1 MSQALTTLFV
11 EAGHEVR
18 LTNSRGPESLQELVS
33 TYGSHVMA
41 STVAEA
47 VPWADAVFL
56 ATPWGKT
63 AEAVSVVDDWSG
75 VVVVDTTNNRTKPGP
90 DGLIDIGDS
99 VSSVIVAG
107 YVPGAQVVKALNVTP
122 IPWMSAALG
131 ADSSDTNAVYV
142 AGDDAGPVVDD
153 GDRLG
158 RPAPRRCE
166 EHGVGPRDG
175 LGDGARLDERTK
187 RRDQL
192 LQGLGS
198 ARVRDSDLVPRLD
211 EQRREGLGHATGS
224 NNGDLH
230 SCSSSPK
237 KGSSGSPS
245 NSSAHS
251 GPPR

>member
-107 YVPGAQVVKALNVTP
+107 YMPGAHVVKALNVTP

-131 ADSSDTNAVYV
+131 ADSSDTNAVYI
-142 AGDDAGPVVDD
+142 AGDDAAAKALVSEIVASIGGVAVDA
-153 GDRLG
+153 GDLATGGRL
-158 RPAPRRCE
+158 
-166 EHGVGPRDG
+166 
-175 LGDGARLDERTK
+175 LGMGGALSSTLEMVSPDDAR
-187 RRDQL
+187 
-192 LQGLGS
+192 
-198 ARVRDSDLVPRLD
+198 ARV
-211 EQRREGLGHATGS
+211 EATRAG
-224 NNGDLH
+224 
-230 SCSSSPK
+230 
-237 KGSSGSPS
+237 
-245 NSSAHS
+245 
-251 GPPR
+251 

>member
-18 LTNSRGPESLQELVS
+18 ITNSRGPESLEELVS
-33 TYGSHVMA
+33 TFGPLVQA

-99 VSSVIVAG
+99 VSSVIGAG
-107 YVPGAQVVKALNVTP
+107 YVPGAQVGKALNVTP

-131 ADSSDTNAVYV
+131 ADSSDTNAVYI
-142 AGDDAGPVVDD
+142 AGDDAAAKALVSEIVASIGGVAVDA
-153 GDRLG
+153 GDLATGGRL
-158 RPAPRRCE
+158 
-166 EHGVGPRDG
+166 
-175 LGDGARLDERTK
+175 LGMGGALSSTLEMVSPDDAR
-187 RRDQL
+187 
-192 LQGLGS
+192 
-198 ARVRDSDLVPRLD
+198 ARV
-211 EQRREGLGHATGS
+211 EATRAG
-224 NNGDLH
+224 
-230 SCSSSPK
+230 
-237 KGSSGSPS
+237 
-245 NSSAHS
+245 
-251 GPPR
+251 

>member
-131 ADSSDTNAVYV
+131 ADSSDTNAVYI
-142 AGDDAGPVVDD
+142 AGDDAAAKALVSEIVASIGGVAVDA
-153 GDRLG
+153 GDLATGGRL
-158 RPAPRRCE
+158 
-166 EHGVGPRDG
+166 
-175 LGDGARLDERTK
+175 
-187 RRDQL
+187 
-192 LQGLGS
+192 LGS
-198 ARVRDSDLVPRLD
+198 GGALSSTLEMVSPDDARARV
-211 EQRREGLGHATGS
+211 EATRAG
-224 NNGDLH
+224 
-230 SCSSSPK
+230 
-237 KGSSGSPS
+237 
-245 NSSAHS
+245 
-251 GPPR
+251 

>member
-131 ADSSDTNAVYV
+131 ADSSDTNAVYI
-142 AGDDAGPVVDD
+142 AGDDAAAKALVSEIVASIGGVAVDA
-153 GDRLG
+153 GDLATGGRL
-158 RPAPRRCE
+158 
-166 EHGVGPRDG
+166 
-175 LGDGARLDERTK
+175 LGMGGALSSTLEMVSPDDAR
-187 RRDQL
+187 
-192 LQGLGS
+192 
-198 ARVRDSDLVPRLD
+198 ARV
-211 EQRREGLGHATGS
+211 EATRAG
-224 NNGDLH
+224 
-230 SCSSSPK
+230 
-237 KGSSGSPS
+237 
-245 NSSAHS
+245 
-251 GPPR
+251 

>member
-107 YVPGAQVVKALNVTP
+107 YMPGAHVVKALNVTP

-131 ADSSDTNAVYV
+131 ADSSDTNAVYI
-142 AGDDAGPVVDD
+142 AGDDAAAKALVSEIVASIGGVAVDA
-153 GDRLG
+153 GDLATGGRL
-158 RPAPRRCE
+158 
-166 EHGVGPRDG
+166 
-175 LGDGARLDERTK
+175 LGMGGALSSTLEMVTPDDAR
-187 RRDQL
+187 
-192 LQGLGS
+192 
-198 ARVRDSDLVPRLD
+198 ARVEAAQV
-211 EQRREGLGHATGS
+211 G
-224 NNGDLH
+224 
-230 SCSSSPK
+230 
-237 KGSSGSPS
+237 
-245 NSSAHS
+245 
-251 GPPR
+251 

>member
-33 TYGSHVMA
+33 TFGSQVEA

-131 ADSSDTNAVYV
+131 AGSSDTNAVYI
-142 AGDDAGPVVDD
+142 AGDDAAAKALVSEIVASIGGVAVDA
-153 GDRLG
+153 GDLATGGRL
-158 RPAPRRCE
+158 
-166 EHGVGPRDG
+166 
-175 LGDGARLDERTK
+175 LGMGGALSSTLEMVSPDDAR
-187 RRDQL
+187 
-192 LQGLGS
+192 
-198 ARVRDSDLVPRLD
+198 ARVEAARV
-211 EQRREGLGHATGS
+211 G
-224 NNGDLH
+224 
-230 SCSSSPK
+230 
-237 KGSSGSPS
+237 
-245 NSSAHS
+245 
-251 GPPR
+251 

>member
-75 VVVVDTTNNRTKPGP
+75 VVVVDPTNNRTKPGP
-90 DGLIDIGDS
+90 DGLIDIGDN

-107 YVPGAQVVKALNVTP
+107 YMPGARVVKALNVTP
-122 IPWMSAALG
+122 IPWMAAALG
-131 ADSSDTNAVYV
+131 ADASDTNAVYI
-142 AGDDAGPVVDD
+142 AGDDAAAKALVSEIFASIGGIAVDA
-153 GDRLG
+153 GDLATGGRL
-158 RPAPRRCE
+158 
-166 EHGVGPRDG
+166 
-175 LGDGARLDERTK
+175 LGMGGALAGTLEMVSPEDAR
-187 RRDQL
+187 
-192 LQGLGS
+192 
-198 ARVRDSDLVPRLD
+198 ARVEAAQV
-211 EQRREGLGHATGS
+211 G
-224 NNGDLH
+224 
-230 SCSSSPK
+230 
-237 KGSSGSPS
+237 
-245 NSSAHS
+245 
-251 GPPR
+251 

>member
-11 EAGHEVR
+11 EAGNEVR

-33 TYGSHVMA
+33 TFGPNVEA

-107 YVPGAQVVKALNVTP
+107 YMPGAHVVKALNVTP

-131 ADSSDTNAVYV
+131 ADSSDTNAVYI
-142 AGDDAGPVVDD
+142 AGDDAAAKALVSEIVASIGGVAVDA
-153 GDRLG
+153 GDLATGGRL
-158 RPAPRRCE
+158 
-166 EHGVGPRDG
+166 
-175 LGDGARLDERTK
+175 LGMGGALSSTLEMVSPDDAR
-187 RRDQL
+187 
-192 LQGLGS
+192 
-198 ARVRDSDLVPRLD
+198 ARV
-211 EQRREGLGHATGS
+211 EATRAG
-224 NNGDLH
+224 
-230 SCSSSPK
+230 
-237 KGSSGSPS
+237 
-245 NSSAHS
+245 
-251 GPPR
+251 